1 MRDTEVDTVQ
11 PQTESQ
17 TTDGR
22 EPESDVKPIL
32 EVRDLH
38 VHYETV
44 RGPVQAV
51 RGLSFD
57 LMPNEILGL
66 AGESGSG
73 KSTLAMA
80 LLRMIKPPGAIVQG
94 EIRLD
99 GRDILSLSESE
110 MRQVRLADIAMVAQ
124 GAMNS
129 LNPVMRIQDQIKDA
143 WADHG
148 IRYSRR
154 EADDQIA
161 SLLQWVGL
169 RPEVAR
175 VFPHELSGGMKQRV
189 VIAIAIS
196 MRPRVIIAD
205 EPTSALDVVVQR
217 QIISTLRRVQDDLQ
231 AAVILIGHDI
241 GLMAQSVQKLGIMYA
256 GKVAEMSPIYEMF
269 EDPMHPYTQLL
280 IESLPSPDQKGE
292 LKGIPGITPSLL
304 NPPRGCAFH
313 ARCPYAM
320 ERCTSELPMLEEK
333 KPDRMIACHLF
344 SEEK

>member
-1 MRDTEVDTVQ
+1 MRDAEVDMAKI
-11 PQTESQ
+11 QTEPGHDRVQ
-17 TTDGR
+17 ETA
-22 EPESDVKPIL
+22 EKPIL

-44 RGPVQAV
+44 RGPIQAV

-57 LMPNEILGL
+57 LMPNETLGL

-80 LLRMIKPPGAIVQG
+80 LLRMIKDPGKIVQG

-99 GRDILSLSESE
+99 GRDLLSLSESE
-110 MRQVRLADIAMVAQ
+110 MRRVRLADIAMVAQ

-129 LNPVMRIQDQIKDA
+129 LNPVMRIEDQIKDA
-143 WADHG
+143 WVDHG
-148 IRYSRR
+148 VNYSRS
-154 EADDQIA
+154 EADEQI
-161 SLLQWVGL
+161 SNLLRWVGL

-175 VFPHELSGGMKQRV
+175 VYPHELSGGMKQRV

-196 MRPRVIIAD
+196 LRPRVIIAD

-256 GKVAEMSPIYEMF
+256 GKVAEMSPVYEMF
-269 EDPMHPYTQLL
+269 DEPMHPYTRML
-280 IESLPSPDQKGE
+280 IESLPSPDAKGA

-304 NPPRGCAFH
+304 NPPDGCAFKD
-313 ARCPYAM
+313 RCPHAM
-320 ERCTSELPMLEEK
+320 DQCQTIIPPLEEK
-333 KPDRMIACHLF
+333 RPNRMVACHLYPEG
-344 SEEK
+344 S

>member
-1 MRDTEVDTVQ
+1 M
-11 PQTESQ
+11 
-17 TTDGR
+17 
-22 EPESDVKPIL
+22 SDVETRNAQSDTTPVAERETATDVQPIL

-38 VHYETV
+38 VHFETV

-73 KSTLAMA
+73 KSTLALS
-80 LLRMIKPPGAIVQG
+80 LLRMIKEPGRIVKG

-99 GRDILSLSESE
+99 GRDLLSLSEAE

-129 LNPVMRIQDQIKDA
+129 LNPVMRIEDQIKDA
-143 WADHG
+143 WVDHG

-154 EADDQIA
+154 EADERIA
-161 SLLQWVGL
+161 DLLRWVGL
-169 RPEVAR
+169 QPQVAR

-196 MRPRVIIAD
+196 LRPRVIIAD

-217 QIISTLRRVQDDLQ
+217 QIISTLKRVQDDLQ

-256 GKVAEMSPIYEMF
+256 GKIAELSPIHEMF
-269 EDPMHPYTQLL
+269 DDPMHPYTNLL
-280 IESLPSPDQKGE
+280 IDSLPSPDERTE

-304 NPPRGCAFH
+304 NPPVGCAFH
-313 ARCPYAM
+313 DRCPSAM
-320 ERCTSELPMLEEK
+320 ERCFNEMPSLEEK
-333 KPDRMIACHLF
+333 RTNRMVACHLF
-344 SEEK
+344 SEES

>member
-1 MRDTEVDTVQ
+1 MTDVEAGAAQ
-11 PQTESQ
+11 MQTELASSR
-17 TTDGR
+17 DG
-22 EPESDVKPIL
+22 ESDVKPIL

-38 VHYETV
+38 VHYETT

-51 RGLSFD
+51 RGLNFK

-80 LLRMIKPPGAIVQG
+80 LLRMIKDPGKIVKG

-99 GRDILSLSESE
+99 GRDLLSLSESE
-110 MRQVRLADIAMVAQ
+110 MRQVRLAEIAMVAQ

-129 LNPVMRIQDQIKDA
+129 LNPVMRIEDQIKDA

-148 IRYSRR
+148 VRYSRR
-154 EADDQIA
+154 EADEQIA
-161 SLLQWVGL
+161 NLLQWVGL

-196 MRPRVIIAD
+196 LRPRVIIAD

-280 IESLPSPDQKGE
+280 IDSLPSPDQKTP

-304 NPPRGCAFH
+304 NPPSGCGFKD
-313 ARCPYAM
+313 RCPFAM
-320 ERCTSELPMLEEK
+320 EVCDTVIPPLEEK
-333 KPDRMIACHLF
+333 RPSRMVSCHLF
-344 SEEK
+344 SEET

>member
-1 MRDTEVDTVQ
+1 MRDVEVDTA
-11 PQTESQ
+11 QTQAEPD
-17 TTDGR
+17 TGR
-22 EPESDVKPIL
+22 DIGTDVKPIL

-51 RGLSFD
+51 RGLNFD

-80 LLRMIKPPGAIVQG
+80 LLRMIKEPGRIVQG

-99 GRDILSLSESE
+99 GRDLLALSEGE
-110 MRQVRLADIAMVAQ
+110 MRRVRLADIAMVAQ

-129 LNPVMRIQDQIKDA
+129 LNPVMRVQDQIKDA
-143 WADHG
+143 WEDHG
-148 IRYSRR
+148 VYYSRR
-154 EADDQIA
+154 EADEQIA
-161 SLLQWVGL
+161 SLMQWVGL
-169 RPEVAR
+169 RPEVAH
-175 VFPHELSGGMKQRV
+175 VYPHELSGGMKQRV

-196 MRPRVIIAD
+196 LRPRVIIAD

-217 QIISTLRRVQDDLQ
+217 QIISTLKRVQNDLQ

-256 GKVAEMSPIYEMF
+256 GKVAEMSPIYEMYD
-269 EDPMHPYTQLL
+269 DPMHPYTGML
-280 IESLPSPDQKGE
+280 IDSLPSPDVKGE

-304 NPPRGCAFH
+304 NPPAGCAFKD
-313 ARCPYAM
+313 RCPHAM
-320 ERCTSELPMLEEK
+320 ERCTTEIPMLEEK
-333 KPDRMIACHLF
+333 RPGRMVACHLF

>member
-1 MRDTEVDTVQ
+1 MRDVEVDTVQ
-11 PQTESQ
+11 TQTETQ
-17 TTDGR
+17 PANGHD
-22 EPESDVKPIL
+22 PESDVKPIL

-80 LLRMIKPPGAIVQG
+80 LLRMLKYPGHIVQG

-99 GRDILSLSESE
+99 GRDLLSLSESE

-143 WADHG
+143 WVDHG
-148 IRYSRR
+148 VRYSRQ

-175 VFPHELSGGMKQRV
+175 VYPHELSGGMKQRV

-196 MRPRVIIAD
+196 LRPRVIIAD

-217 QIISTLRRVQDDLQ
+217 QIISTLRRVQNDLQ

-269 EDPMHPYTQLL
+269 DDPMHPYTQLL
-280 IESLPSPDQKGE
+280 IDSLPSPDRKGE

-304 NPPRGCAFH
+304 NPPAGCAFH
-313 ARCPYAM
+313 DRCPFAM
-320 ERCTSELPMLEEK
+320 DRCMTEIPALEEK

>member
-1 MRDTEVDTVQ
+1 MRDVEVDQAQ
-11 PQTESQ
+11 PLASSDRGQS
-17 TTDGR
+17 TD
-22 EPESDVKPIL
+22 EKPIL

-57 LMPNEILGL
+57 LMPNERLGL

-80 LLRMIKPPGAIVQG
+80 LLRMIKDPGKIVQG

-99 GRDILSLSESE
+99 GRDLLSLSEQE

-143 WADHG
+143 WVDHG
-148 IRYSRR
+148 VHYSRR
-154 EADDQIA
+154 EADEQVE

-175 VFPHELSGGMKQRV
+175 VYPHELSGGMKQRV

-196 MRPRVIIAD
+196 LRPRVIIAD

-269 EDPMHPYTQLL
+269 DEPMHPYTQLL
-280 IESLPSPDQKGE
+280 IDSLPSPDAKTE

-304 NPPRGCAFH
+304 DPPPGCAFND
-313 ARCPYAM
+313 RCPFAM
-320 ERCTSELPMLEEK
+320 ERCLEDIPRLEEK
-333 KPDRMIACHLF
+333 RRDRMVACHLF
-344 SEEK
+344 AEES

>member
-1 MRDTEVDTVQ
+1 MTDTKVENA
-11 PQTESQ
+11 QTATEPKGDPGHA
-17 TTDGR
+17 TD
-22 EPESDVKPIL
+22 EKPIL

-38 VHYETV
+38 VHYQTT
-44 RGPVQAV
+44 RGPIQAV
-51 RGLSFD
+51 RGLNFD

-66 AGESGSG
+66 VGESGSG
-73 KSTLAMA
+73 KSTLALA
-80 LLRMIKPPGAIVQG
+80 LLRMIKDPGKIVQG

-99 GRDILSLSESE
+99 GRDLLSLSDSE

-129 LNPVMRIQDQIKDA
+129 LNPVMRVEDQIKDA

-148 IRYSRR
+148 VNYGRR
-154 EADDQIA
+154 EADEQIA
-161 SLLQWVGL
+161 NLLRWVGL

-175 VFPHELSGGMKQRV
+175 VYPHELSGGMKQRV

-196 MRPRVIIAD
+196 LRPRVIIAD

-269 EDPMHPYTQLL
+269 DEPLHPYTQML
-280 IESLPSPDQKGE
+280 IDSLPSPDEKAP

-304 NPPRGCAFH
+304 SPPSGCAFKD
-313 ARCPYAM
+313 RCPFAM
-320 ERCTSELPMLEEK
+320 DQCDTIIPLLEEK
-333 KPDRMIACHLF
+333 RPDRMVACHLY
-344 SEEK
+344 SEEQ

>member
-1 MRDTEVDTVQ
+1 MRDTEVDIAQTRAEPDGGPVQ
-11 PQTESQ
+11 A
-17 TTDGR
+17 TD
-22 EPESDVKPIL
+22 EKPIL

-38 VHYETV
+38 VYYETT
-44 RGPVQAV
+44 RGPIQAV
-51 RGLSFD
+51 RGLNFD
-57 LMPNEILGL
+57 LMPNEVLGL
-66 AGESGSG
+66 VGESGSG
-73 KSTLAMA
+73 KSTLALA
-80 LLRMIKPPGAIVQG
+80 LLRMIKDPGRIVKG

-99 GRDILSLSESE
+99 GRDLLALSESE
-110 MRQVRLADIAMVAQ
+110 MRRVRLADIAMVAQ

-129 LNPVMRIQDQIKDA
+129 LNPVMRVEDQIKDA

-148 IRYSRR
+148 VNYSKR
-154 EADDQIA
+154 EADEQIV

-175 VFPHELSGGMKQRV
+175 VYPHELSGGMKQRV

-196 MRPRVIIAD
+196 LRPRVIIAD

-269 EDPMHPYTQLL
+269 DEPLHPYTQLL
-280 IESLPSPDQKGE
+280 IDSLPSPDEKAP

-304 NPPRGCAFH
+304 DPPAGCAFND
-313 ARCPYAM
+313 RCPFAM
-320 ERCTSELPMLEEK
+320 EQCMSVIPLLEEK
-333 KPDRMIACHLF
+333 RTDRMVACHLY